1 MERIST
7 VSYNGQIPDSLVIPP
22 GKLLLAFSGGSD
34 SLFLALMLSM
44 FAPGRV
50 EAVYVDHGL
59 RDRNELERE
68 VALNRSNA
76 AALSIPLSVETVA
89 PGQIMKIA
97 ENENIG
103 VEAAARKERYR
114 ILFQKAEDGGFNY
127 ILTAHHRE
135 DQVETV
141 LMRMLG
147 NAPFWS
153 YQGIVRDEGRL
164 CRPLLD
170 VPKATIMQI
179 LQASGLRWSE
189 DSTNEDTNFLR
200 NSIRHKIMPLLSETE
215 RCCISHIAANVAS
228 LRRRYPSLSFSRDG
242 GYVQIDRS
250 VYLDALPF
258 QREEFIYSAMQN
270 GGYAGRVSRRLVEAV
285 TENAA
290 LGKGHIESCGFY
302 FYFSAS
308 SLSLYPPLYDFAVFW
323 DGRNISVHNLVL
335 EETVPDNLTLVV
347 DRSKLVPPVIFRNAR
362 EGDRIELKDGWKNVS
377 ELEKDQRVP
386 YSLVLEDR
394 KGIVAYFSRFLGG
407 RDRLSKRFLGAVAD
421 GVALAIRW
429 E

>member
-1 MERIST
+1 M
-7 VSYNGQIPDSLVIPP
+7 SYNGQIPDSLVIPP

-97 ENENIG
+97 ENENMG

-258 QREEFIYSAMQN
+258 QR
-270 GGYAGRVSRRLVEAV
+270 
-285 TENAA
+285 
-290 LGKGHIESCGFY
+290 
-302 FYFSAS
+302 
-308 SLSLYPPLYDFAVFW
+308 D
-323 DGRNISVHNLVL
+323 
-335 EETVPDNLTLVV
+335 
-347 DRSKLVPPVIFRNAR
+347 
-362 EGDRIELKDGWKNVS
+362 
-377 ELEKDQRVP
+377 
-386 YSLVLEDR
+386 
-394 KGIVAYFSRFLGG
+394 
-407 RDRLSKRFLGAVAD
+407 
-421 GVALAIRW
+421 
-429 E
+429 